1 MSDVQSKRSLLK
13 NCLLRTHLHLP
24 TYNNHIISV
33 NNKVHCNL
41 LNAMDARSYICLP
54 LFLQLCDSS

>member
-1 MSDVQSKRSLLK
+1 MTDVQIEVFAEK
-13 NCLLRTHLHLP
+13 LP
-24 TYNNHIISV
+24 TMYASAFANHIISV
-33 NNKVHCNL
+33 NNKVRCNL